1 MKTTAIANQKG
12 GCGKTTTAVNLS
24 AALAALG
31 KRVLLVDLDPQAHAS
46 FALRTDNRPA
56 DKFIYNVLT
65 DNPEKKRSFD
75 SCLATVSPNLDMLP
89 SNIQLST
96 LEQELKDK
104 KGAASELHGVLSS
117 CRSRYD
123 YILIDCPPSLGFLTF
138 NALRAADWVIIPIDM
153 SPFTLMGVGK
163 LLGMIE
169 LVEAKI
175 GHVPRVSALATL
187 FDKRTKYSQRMLDEI
202 EAFFAD
208 RMLRTVIRHNVALKR
223 AVSEGVSI
231 MNFDK
236 RSTGAE
242 DYAAL
247 SDEIV
252 RLDAARDAEATNASS
267 LTGRVL
273 EEGHAVFSGKGRMEE
288 LPGPDAKEVAF
299 VIEAPT
305 AEDVHVV
312 GDFNDWEVN
321 DESKLAR
328 RENGYWEKLM
338 KLRPGRY
345 RYKFVVDGE
354 WTLDARNEECER
366 NEFGTFDSV
375 TEV

>member
-1 MKTTAIANQKG
+1 MKTIALANQKG

-24 AALAALG
+24 AALAARA

-46 FALRTDNRPA
+46 FALRMDNRPT
-56 DKFIYNVLT
+56 DRFIYNVLT
-65 DNPEKKRSFD
+65 DNPEKKRPFD
-75 SCLATVSPNLDMLP
+75 SCKVTVSPNLDILP
-89 SNIQLST
+89 SNIELST

-104 KGAASELHGVLSS
+104 RGAASELYGVLSAF
-117 CRSRYD
+117 RSGYD

-169 LVEAKI
+169 LVEARM

-187 FDKRTKYSQRMLDEI
+187 FDKRTKYSQRILDEI
-202 EAFFAD
+202 ETFFAD

-231 MNFDK
+231 MDFDTT
-236 RSTGAE
+236 STGAK
-242 DYAAL
+242 DYDAL
-247 SDEIV
+247 SEEIV
-252 RLDAARDAEATNASS
+252 RLDGAREAEAPIASS
-267 LTGRVL
+267 VPGRMLEEWHAVWSGTGRT
-273 EEGHAVFSGKGRMEE
+273 EEAGR
-288 LPGPDAKEVAF
+288 PDAKEVAF
-299 VIEAPT
+299 VIEAPA
-305 AEDVHVV
+305 AEDIHVV
-312 GDFNDWEVN
+312 GDFNGWEVS

-328 RENGYWEKLM
+328 RENGYWEKLV
-338 KLRPGRY
+338 KLEPGRY

-354 WTLDARNEECER
+354 WTLDARNQACER
-366 NEFGTFDSV
+366 NDFGTFDSI